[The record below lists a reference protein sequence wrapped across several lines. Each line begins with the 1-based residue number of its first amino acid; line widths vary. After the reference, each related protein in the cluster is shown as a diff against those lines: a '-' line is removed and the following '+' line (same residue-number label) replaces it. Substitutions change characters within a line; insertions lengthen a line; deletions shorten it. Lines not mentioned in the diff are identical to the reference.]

1 MGTLLNKSGKG
12 QYQLLTSPWSL
23 HFKGF
28 SLFFPA
34 PFFFFFLTSPA
45 GRRACPVCVK
55 LVSLNANAM
64 SLGGNFVVLHK
75 GTSKSYHKSVHREIP
90 GELGLG
96 VWLHTHTQEKLWCS
110 SGFAHAKWH
119 TRCLTAWESVNIKP
133 HNQWGPF
140 KVLEMASD
148 KCHFL
153 SMSRL
158 SVCCFQGR
166 WHEEEFNWITLK
178 TLTETFSVVSICVSD
193 RATVT
198 YMYRRKRNMAK
209 GRLSCNWS
217 NSQHLRIC
225 IFSLK
230 AKKSACNDS
239 GCGRNGF
246 PSFRS
251 WYDNSENE

>member
-1 MGTLLNKSGKG
+1 MKPALQRL
-12 QYQLLTSPWSL
+12 
-23 HFKGF
+23 F
-28 SLFFPA
+28 SFFPRSL
-34 PFFFFFLTSPA
+34 FFFFLTSPA

-96 VWLHTHTQEKLWCS
+96 VWLHTHTQEKLCCS
-110 SGFAHAKWH
+110 CGFAHAKWH
-119 TRCLTAWESVNIKP
+119 IRCLTAWESVNIKP

-158 SVCCFQGR
+158 PVCCFQGR

-178 TLTETFSVVSICVSD
+178 NLTETFSWFLFVSVTGPRSHTCTGAKETWPKEGC
-193 RATVT
+193 RAIDQIHSTCAFAYFHWRQKKVLVMT
-198 YMYRRKRNMAK
+198 QAADEMDFPLFGPDMTTRRMNKSKR
-209 GRLSCNWS
+209 
-217 NSQHLRIC
+217 
-225 IFSLK
+225 
-230 AKKSACNDS
+230 
-239 GCGRNGF
+239 
-246 PSFRS
+246 
-251 WYDNSENE
+251 SE